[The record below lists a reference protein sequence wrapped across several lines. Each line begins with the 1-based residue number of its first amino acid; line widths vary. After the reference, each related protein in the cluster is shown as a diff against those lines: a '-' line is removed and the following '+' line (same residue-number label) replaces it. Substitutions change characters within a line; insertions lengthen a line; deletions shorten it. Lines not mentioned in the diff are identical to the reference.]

1 MATLAGD
8 PPEPSRPTY
17 VRVCPV
23 CDTANPPEL
32 ARCACGASLTGID
45 FSLLAP
51 APRTGAGEAA
61 STSVRADEMSDVEA
75 SGVEA
80 SPVEARLLEA
90 SRGEAPPLE
99 APPLKVPPVEVPP
112 VEVPPAHPAPA
123 AASDAM
129 ASAPSAAVSANR
141 DATAPPRVAAAGDAT
156 TPESA
161 TPVAEDGAA
170 PLICP
175 HADCAQPNPPGAL
188 RCVYCNRPLHDE
200 PALAGARPLP
210 RALRDRYRVIEAFP
224 ATGSEAD
231 ILLVVD
237 RDSGDKAV
245 VKLYRRGIQ
254 PDFRLLRILGSAV
267 GDTVVQVLDHGVSD
281 GTAFEVLEYIPGG
294 TLEALLRSGPLPK
307 SDIRRIVQQIADAL
321 RGIHAQRILHRDLK
335 PENVLVRTTTPLS
348 LALTDFGIASFAA
361 ATQHFTSVARTTKYA
376 APEVLTG
383 VLDAKSDW
391 WSLGMIVLEAASGR
405 HPFDGLSEQV
415 MNHQLATRPIDVRGV
430 FDDDLRL
437 LCRGLLLRD
446 PKRRFGADEVARWL
460 AGDTTLA
467 VGPDAEGAATS
478 VRPYRIGKSEASTGP
493 ELALALARH
502 WDAARRDLARGHV
515 AHWIERE
522 LHDYNLLRT
531 LRDVQDMRDLSDD
544 GRLLRFLVAAAP
556 DLPPIWRGSP
566 VTVDAVLAA
575 ARAGARGDDTAI
587 DWLDSLVGDDVLASF
602 ASSNPALRTLA
613 SSWNAAWERFAAAWE
628 RARAAEEA
636 HAKRPRDVGG
646 GAAVSFDDLVYGH
659 HGRLELPP
667 RRAQNP
673 ALLLAGTDAAYVD
686 ALRGE
691 VVAALGELTGFCPW
705 FDSAW
710 EAMHDDAAGILAAHA
725 LLPYARDAAME
736 EKRRQAASA
745 EARMRTRV
753 EAQQELRAQV
763 SRILA
768 LSPKADED
776 LESGALHELLQAFDG
791 VQRACT
797 AIAQLAFTDEESE
810 RLRASAEKLASF
822 GAQAQRSLARIE
834 EVRATN
840 AIFLTRQRITGA
852 LIAFGVALLLRQPV
866 LLVVLLVG
874 ATLVVAYR
882 WYSGFHV
889 TEAALKRLRLF
900 GLHGRSFLRGTDP
913 PEEGTAP
920 DGTRSA
926 RASATAASG
935 GRGRWWRRDPS

>member
-1 MATLAGD
+1 MATVAGN
-8 PPEPSRPTY
+8 PAEPSRPTY

-32 ARCACGASLTGID
+32 ARCACGASLAGID
-45 FSLLAP
+45 FSLVALPAADAP
-51 APRTGAGEAA
+51 AAEGSQPAGVDD
-61 STSVRADEMSDVEA
+61 T
-75 SGVEA
+75 
-80 SPVEARLLEA
+80 
-90 SRGEAPPLE
+90 AP
-99 APPLKVPPVEVPP
+99 AGQI
-112 VEVPPAHPAPA
+112 PAHVADDAESATRPATTAPAIDVPAIVSAIDVPTAAPTAAPALDAPA
-123 AASDAM
+123 AAPAPDAP
-129 ASAPSAAVSANR
+129 AAAPALH
-141 DATAPPRVAAAGDAT
+141 APPAG
-156 TPESA
+156 
-161 TPVAEDGAA
+161 PV
-170 PLICP
+170 CP

-210 RALRDRYRVIEAFP
+210 GALRDRYRVVEAFP

-237 RDSGDKAV
+237 RGTGEKAV
-245 VKLYRRGIQ
+245 AKLYRRGIQ
-254 PDFRLLRILGSAV
+254 PDFRLLHLLANAV
-267 GDTVVQVLDHGVSD
+267 GDTVVHVLDHGVSD
-281 GTAFEVLEYIPGG
+281 GTAFEVLEYVPGG

-335 PENVLVRTTTPLS
+335 PENVLVRTATPLS

-415 MNHQLATRPIDVRGV
+415 MNHQLATRPVDVRGV
-430 FDDDLRL
+430 FDDELRL

-460 AGDTTLA
+460 AGDATLA
-467 VGPDAEGAATS
+467 VGPDAEGPATS
-478 VRPYRIGKSEASTGP
+478 VRPYRIGKSEATTGP

-531 LRDVQDMRDLSDD
+531 LRDVQDLRDLSDD

-575 ARAGARGDDTAI
+575 ARAGARGDGPAI
-587 DWLDSLVGDDVLASF
+587 DWLDSLVCDDVLASF
-602 ASSNPALRTLA
+602 APSDPALRTLA
-613 SSWNAAWERFAAAWE
+613 SSWNAAWERFAATWQQVCD
-628 RARAAEEA
+628 AEQA
-636 HAKRPRDVGG
+636 HAKRPRDIGG
-646 GAAVSFDDLVYGH
+646 GVAVSFDDLVYAH
-659 HGRLELPP
+659 HSRLELPP
-667 RRAQNP
+667 RRTQNA
-673 ALLLAGTDAAYVD
+673 ALLLAATDAAYVD

-691 VVAALGELTGFCPW
+691 VVAAQGELAGHCPW
-705 FDSAW
+705 FEAAWDS
-710 EAMHDDAAGILAAHA
+710 MRDDPAGVLVAHA
-725 LLPYARDAAME
+725 VLPDARAAAVE
-736 EKRRQAASA
+736 ERRREAASA
-745 EARMRTRV
+745 AARTRTRL
-753 EAQQELRAQV
+753 EAQQELRAHV

-776 LESGALHELLQAFDG
+776 LEPHALHELLQAFDG
-791 VQRACT
+791 VQRTCI
-797 AIAQLAFTDEESE
+797 AIAGLAVTDEDYE

-822 GAQAQRSLARIE
+822 GAQAQRALARVE
-834 EVRATN
+834 EVRGTN

-852 LIAFGVALLLRQPV
+852 LIAFGIALLLRQPI
-866 LLVVLLVG
+866 LLAVLLVG

-882 WYSGFHV
+882 WYGGFHA

-913 PEEGTAP
+913 PEEGVAP
-920 DGTRSA
+920 DGTRAA
-926 RASATAASG
+926 RASAQASAG
-935 GRGRWWRRDPS
+935 GRARWWRRGSS